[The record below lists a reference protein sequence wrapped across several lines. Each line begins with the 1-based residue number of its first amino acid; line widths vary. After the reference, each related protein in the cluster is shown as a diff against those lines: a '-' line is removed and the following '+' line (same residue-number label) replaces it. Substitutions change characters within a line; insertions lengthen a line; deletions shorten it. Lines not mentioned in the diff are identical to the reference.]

1 MMAPIDAPASLRTT
15 DDLDDLYGRYSVRL
29 LAAAAEQLAAL
40 GPAAA
45 DLDEDLADAVWD
57 DVAAGLYPDGARG
70 LDGLLVLL
78 RDRVRQVRVRAL
90 AASEALREVVIDLD
104 DLADLADTEPHAM
117 IRTVRPLPAT
127 VSAAVATLRALPL
140 AG

>member
-1 MMAPIDAPASLRTT
+1 MDTMMALVGTLASNPNT
-15 DDLDDLYGRYSVRL
+15 DFDELYGRYSTRL
-29 LAAAAEQLAAL
+29 LAAAAEQLADIA
-40 GPAAA
+40 PAAA

-57 DVAAGLYPDGARG
+57 DVAAGLYPEGRRG

-78 RDRVRQVRVRAL
+78 RDKVRQVRVRAL
-90 AASEALREVVIDLD
+90 AASRAVREVVIDLD
-104 DLADLADTEPHAM
+104 DLASSEPATG
-117 IRTVRPLPAT
+117 IRTLRPLPAT